1 MPFVAYRAA
10 AFELPRGV
18 SLHKTISI
26 GYAAFP
32 QDVLRPQDGTWEE
45 AVELADARLY
55 EAKRAG
61 RNRAVGDLHNIC
73 EGGSAQP
80 NTLSA

>member
-1 MPFVAYRAA
+1 
-10 AFELPRGV
+10 
-18 SLHKTISI
+18 LHKTISI

-32 QDVLRPQDGTWEE
+32 QDVLKPQEGTWEA

-61 RNRAVGDLHNIC
+61 RNRAVGDLQSTC
-73 EGGSAQP
+73 EADAAQP
-80 NTLSA
+80 RTMLR